1 MNTGKRLRAERER
14 LGMSQTDFGEVGG
27 VRKLA
32 QIKYEKGE
40 RIPDAEYLARVAG
53 AGADV
58 LYILTGQRAGDQP
71 APALSR
77 REAALLD
84 NYRHSS
90 DEARSAI
97 DKTSAA
103 FAQQAALHDHG
114 KSSTAFQQDLKTKPA
129 RRAK

>member
-1 MNTGKRLRAERER
+1 MSIGARIKHERER
-14 LGMSQTDFGEVGG
+14 VGLTISALAEIASAG
-27 VRKLA
+27 KNTVIDWQNDVSSPPASKLA
-32 QIKYEKGE
+32 
-40 RIPDAEYLARVAG
+40 ALAAAG
-53 AGADV
+53 LDV
-58 LYILTGQRAGDQP
+58 LYILTGQRTGDQP